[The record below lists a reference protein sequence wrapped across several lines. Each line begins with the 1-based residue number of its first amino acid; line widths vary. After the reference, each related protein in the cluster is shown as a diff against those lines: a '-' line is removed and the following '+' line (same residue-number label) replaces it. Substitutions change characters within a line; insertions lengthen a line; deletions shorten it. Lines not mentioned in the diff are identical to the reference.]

1 MIKIF
6 VNGLEVITLEATMDL
21 RLGRKITFLGTEY
34 AIQQVESTQNEM
46 KVYLV
51 HEKDFK
57 PKHDDRVYYT
67 APVRPFANALTPNR
81 NPFL

>member
-34 AIQQVESTQNEM
+34 VIQDIESTTTEI

-57 PKHDDRVYYT
+57 FK
-67 APVRPFANALTPNR
+67 VRNDAIGITVGNNSPIFQSKR